1 MNVGAARVAFVTF
14 EGLPRLDADDRPFAD
29 ALRAAGVDVSPAVWS
44 DPRVDWDDFD
54 LLVLRSCWDYD
65 RRPAE
70 FRAWL
75 DARERGTARVANP
88 VRALRWNLDKD
99 VFLED
104 LAARGVA
111 IVPTRVARPG
121 DPRRLSEVLAGT
133 DWSRAVVKPAVSLNS
148 NGTWRVD
155 TTQVETPDAEER
167 FRCAMASAPLL
178 IQRYEPAI
186 ETDGEWSFVFLA
198 GRFAHA
204 VRKRPAPGDFRV
216 QSEFGGHKERIG
228 VPPAALLESAEQTL
242 STAET
247 ACGERFT
254 YARVDGVRA
263 PEGFLL
269 MELEVLDPSLYLEV
283 APESVPVARD
293 AILALLG

>member
-1 MNVGAARVAFVTF
+1 MSGAVGRVAFVTF
-14 EGLPRLDADDRPFAD
+14 AGLPHLDADDRPFAD
-29 ALRAAGVDVSPAVWS
+29 ALRVAGVDVSPAVWS

-65 RRPAE
+65 RRPTE

-75 DARERGTARVANP
+75 DAREHGRTRVVNP

-104 LAARGVA
+104 LAGRGVA
-111 IVPTRVARPG
+111 IVPTRVVRPA
-121 DPRRLSEVLAGT
+121 DPRRLSEVLADT
-133 DWSRAVVKPAVSLNS
+133 DWATAVVKPAVSLNS

-155 TTQVETPDAEER
+155 AMQVETPETEER
-167 FRCAMASAPLL
+167 FRRAMVSAPLL

-186 ETDGEWSFVFLA
+186 ETDGEWSIVFLA
-198 GRFAHA
+198 GSFAHA

-216 QSEFGGHKERIG
+216 QSEFGGRKERVG
-228 VPPAALLESAEQTL
+228 APPAALLESAEQTL
-242 STAET
+242 STAEI

-283 APESVPVARD
+283 APASVPLARD